1 MLGIRRLVASATLR
15 SKAGSQRLPAGARS
29 FRTSS
34 PMMDQMKVMVN
45 GEEIEVENGV
55 TVLQAC
61 EKAGIHVPR
70 FCYHDR
76 LSIAGNCRMC
86 LVEVVKSPKPVAS
99 CAMPAMP
106 NMQIYTDTP
115 LVHKARE
122 GVMEFL
128 LANHPLDCPICDQ
141 GGECDLQEQSME
153 FGSDKSRFREF
164 KRSVQDKNIGPLVKT
179 VMTRCIHCT
188 RCIRFTTEIAGVN
201 DMGATGRGNAMEIG
215 TYVDKILDTELS
227 GNVVD
232 LCPVG
237 ALTSKPY
244 AMQARS
250 WELQKTE
257 SVDVL
262 DAVGANIRIDTR
274 NTEVLRIIPRL
285 NEDVNEEWLSDRS
298 RHSIDG
304 LQRQRLDTPMIKK
317 DGEFVPV
324 SWQDALLAA
333 KEAINGVQGNEIMGV
348 AGDLV
353 DAEAMVTLKDFLNR
367 LGCNNMKPSQ
377 SGDLNSDFRSQYL
390 FNSTIVGVEDAD
402 AILLVGTNPRMEA
415 PLLNARIRKAAVN
428 YDTPVA
434 NIGPATNLTFDK
446 EELGVSVD
454 TLTNIEKTP
463 FWSKL
468 SAAER
473 PMIVVG
479 IGAIQ
484 QAGAKVT
491 AALDALA
498 AKLPNLRVA
507 DWDGVNFLHTN
518 ASRAAAHDIGFV
530 PGVDTQA
537 SPKLVYLLGADEEV
551 ENIPADAFVIYQGSH
566 GDKGANRANIILPG
580 ATYTEKS
587 GTYVNMEGRAQ
598 RTQQATDLV
607 GRAKQDWQIIR
618 ALSEVSGVS
627 LPYNDLDGVRARM
640 VNIAPHLG
648 VLDEVEHP
656 AVFNP
661 SFATQQ
667 AGGSTTF
674 TPLYDNHWMTNAI
687 SRSSRIM
694 ANCSASMPNATNSY
708 IKQ

>member
-1 MLGIRRLVASATLR
+1 
-15 SKAGSQRLPAGARS
+15 
-29 FRTSS
+29 
-34 PMMDQMKVMVN
+34 MKVMVN

-153 FGSDKSRFREF
+153 FGSDKGRFREF
-164 KRSVQDKNIGPLVKT
+164 KRSVEDKNIGPLVKT

-188 RCIRFTTEIAGVN
+188 RCIRFTTEVAGVN
-201 DMGATGRGNAMEIG
+201 DMGATGRGNSMEIG
-215 TYVDKILDTELS
+215 TYVEKILDTELS

-250 WELQKTE
+250 WELQKIE

-274 NTEVLRIIPRL
+274 NTEVLRILPRL
-285 NEDVNEEWLSDRS
+285 NEDINEEWLSDRS

-324 SWQDALLAA
+324 TWQEALLATRD
-333 KEAINGVQGNEIMGV
+333 AIKNVQGNEIMGV
-348 AGDLV
+348 AGELV
-353 DAEAMVTLKDFLNR
+353 DAEAMISLKDMLNR
-367 LGCNNMKPSQ
+367 LGSTNLKPSQ
-377 SGDLNSDFRSQYL
+377 GGELGSDFRSQYL

-415 PLLNARIRKAAVN
+415 PLLNARIRKAAIH
-428 YDTPVA
+428 YETPIA

-446 EELGVSVD
+446 TELGASVD
-454 TLTNIEKTP
+454 TLTNIDKTS
-463 FWSKL
+463 FWPAL

-473 PMIVVG
+473 PMVVVG
-479 IGAIQ
+479 MGALT
-484 QAGAKVT
+484 QAGGKVT

-498 AKLPNLRVA
+498 AKLPNLRVP

-518 ASRAAAHDIGFV
+518 AGRAAAHDIGFI
-530 PGVDTQA
+530 PGPDKQV
-537 SPKLVYLLGADEEV
+537 SPKLVYLLGADEDV
-551 ENIPADAFVIYQGSH
+551 DIPKDAFVVYQGSH
-566 GDKGANRANIILPG
+566 GDKGANRADIILPG

-587 GTYVNMEGRAQ
+587 GTYVNMEGRPQ
-598 RTQQATDLV
+598 RTQQATDKV
-607 GRAKQDWQIIR
+607 GKAKQDWEIVR
-618 ALSEVSGVS
+618 AVAEVSGVS
-627 LPYNDLDGVRARM
+627 LDYDSLDGVRSRL
-640 VNIAPHLG
+640 VDVAPHFG
-648 VLDEVEHP
+648 VLDEIEHP
-656 AVFNP
+656 SAFNP
-661 SFATQQ
+661 TFATQQ
-667 AGGSTTF
+667 AGGDASF
-674 TPLYDNHWMTNAI
+674 TPFHDNHWMTNAI
-687 SRSSRIM
+687 SRSSSIM
-694 ANCSASMPNATNSY
+694 AKCSASMPNATNSY